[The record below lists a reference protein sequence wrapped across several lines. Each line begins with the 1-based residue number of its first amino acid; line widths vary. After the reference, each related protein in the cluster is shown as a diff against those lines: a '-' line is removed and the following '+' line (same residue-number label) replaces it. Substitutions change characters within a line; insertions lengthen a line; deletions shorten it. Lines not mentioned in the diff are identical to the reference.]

1 MDTNKNSY
9 QDSMEDETKE
19 TTKICLLQAK
29 QLKFDKINNKNIKS
43 FSLKYLSTGRTP
55 PSNTNH

>member
-9 QDSMEDETKE
+9 QDSMEDETEE

-29 QLKFDKINNKNIKS
+29 QLKFDKKNNKNIES
-43 FSLKYLSTGRTP
+43 FSLKYISTG
-55 PSNTNH
+55 